1 MVDIVA
7 NPEWKSVRILER
19 DEVALGGY
27 GGNMNEQ
34 ATALV
39 ARTELLMQ
47 EKADASDIIQ
57 GQYSFSTLAEFNSKK
72 ATIPANS
79 VVIIDEFGDNQGTN
93 TWDGTALTKSVYDPV
108 AIAKKYTDKL
118 EKWSHG
124 ESKNLFNA
132 TDAISGSIITSTYGT
147 TIASA
152 QSQYVTVAV
161 QPNTTY
167 TLSGI
172 GEHNANT
179 KERMALVLLTA
190 SEGRSKPLKADGS
203 EYAAYSLTE
212 SDATT
217 NGGVG
222 TFKTRA
228 DTAYVRFTS
237 KYGSEAVYPQLQLE
251 LGSVVTAYEKHKPR
265 QINDD
270 RLRDFREA
278 IESKIPS
285 FITSDFSM
293 IGDGTLDNVGDYITG
308 TTAAYSVAHM
318 LDVVPNSKVK
328 ITYRSLNTTGIACY
342 DKNQQ
347 FISYLDLGTN
357 AVKSVELTIPNDV
370 FYIGVVNLKTNTD
383 FKIEREITSNN
394 QSELIT
400 GITFKDN
407 FQILPVNGWEGA
419 KTGTKASDFIAV
431 KKDEVLAIELSQVF
445 NVSSAV
451 IYQYDKVK
459 LPVAVLKTNK
469 SGVLYIKA
477 LQDGFIR
484 YSTLMTNPTSVKR
497 IKDITTA
504 TQLSN
509 IDSLKNSTLIQK
521 VELDNKADLA
531 TQFDEYVKQRKNA
544 SLEIVSAMRAM
555 GVEPKWYGYQ
565 YVEKYAGTEQD
576 IRIASS
582 AEAMQLHATLPIQNK
597 MKRCVCDRYTGEVL
611 YYLDANNS
619 ALKAN
624 GKPAVL
630 DGSDGNVMVEIP
642 DFYYKCEREA
652 VTISGTTYTKV
663 ILKISEFCIDSD
675 WVYSRKCYTS
685 AFEATIDRTRN
696 ILASV
701 CSANFTFTDQEV
713 ITLSE
718 GDYTKASS
726 GFSHGTQKTSVISSF
741 KANAAQYRGGT
752 NNSAYDSAIVGSADF
767 ERNQLGRPLANMN
780 RYEVNQYRPS
790 KSMTC
795 HKYDTLIALT
805 VLYIVEY
812 ATTDAQ
818 KPFTAND
825 ANGYKQGGT
834 GMGSTVYPS
843 YEAFEKFWAPQGGIT
858 VLPNGS
864 TLSLG
869 NNTGQVF
876 YKMTNVPLDV
886 SLTTRGDV
894 WMPVLS
900 YRGVEQFYGHAYKI
914 IDQANFWTYLDDND
928 VKVSEFWY
936 QPNPYRLSDVNI
948 DSYKYM
954 GNQFTVQHAVGAGT
968 YVEEMV
974 FTEDNNMYS
983 VIPKSA
989 KAVLGDG
996 TKYGGDFAENLLH
1009 NATKT
1014 PQVYYQTFN
1023 GRIVSGSIVGLFFS
1037 CALYPAVGQ
1046 IKRTSD
1052 TTRLDHY

>member
-1 MVDIVA
+1 MKINSKAVYVPGGSEDIS
-7 NPEWKSVRILER
+7 EI
-19 DEVALGGY
+19 
-27 GGNMNEQ
+27 
-34 ATALV
+34 
-39 ARTELLMQ
+39 Q
-47 EKADASDIIQ
+47 EKLL
-57 GQYSFSTLAEFNSKK
+57 TLATKEEIVQGIFEFGTYVEFDAYKSNLPLNC
-72 ATIPANS
+72 T
-79 VVIIDEFGDNQGTN
+79 VVIGEENNTGTGAWRIGN
-93 TWDGTALTKSVYDPV
+93 NRWDGTTLTKSTFDPV
-108 AIAKKYTDKL
+108 TTAKLYTDKL

-124 ESKNLFNA
+124 NSKNLF
-132 TDAISGSIITSTYGT
+132 DSLEAITGSIVTSSNGT
-147 TIASA
+147 LATSAS
-152 QSQYVTVAV
+152 SQYVTIAV
-161 QPNTTY
+161 QPNTVY

-172 GEHNANT
+172 GEHSANT
-179 KERMALVLLTA
+179 KDRMALVLLTA

-203 EYAAYSLTE
+203 EYALFSLTE
-212 SDATT
+212 SDTTT
-217 NGGVG
+217 NGGIG

-228 DTAYVRFTS
+228 DTAYVRFTC
-237 KYGSEAVYPQLQLE
+237 KYGSAAVYPQLQLE
-251 LGSVVTAYEKHKPR
+251 LGSTATAYEKHKPR
-265 QINDD
+265 QISED
-270 RLRDFREA
+270 RLLDFKA
-278 IESKIPS
+278 SIETKIPS
-285 FITSDFSM
+285 FITSDFSI

-308 TTAAYSVAHM
+308 TTTAYSVAHM
-318 LDVVPNSKVK
+318 LDVVPLSEVK
-328 ITYRSLNTTGIACY
+328 ITYYSQSTTGVAAY
-342 DKNQQ
+342 DKNMQ
-347 FISYLDLGTN
+347 FKSFIDYGSGASKTVTLTPDADTYYIS
-357 AVKSVELTIPNDV
+357 
-370 FYIGVVNLKTNTD
+370 VVNLKTHTA
-383 FKIEREITSNN
+383 FAIEREITSNN

-400 GITFKDN
+400 GITYKDN
-407 FQILPVNGWEGA
+407 FQILPANGWEGA

-431 KKDEVLAIELSQVF
+431 KKDEVLAIDLSQVL
-445 NVSSAV
+445 NVSAAV
-451 IYQYDKVK
+451 IYQYNEVK

-469 SGVLYIKA
+469 SGVMYVKA

-531 TQFDEYVKQRKNA
+531 TQFDEYMKQRKNA
-544 SLEIVSAMRAM
+544 SLEIVSAMRSM
-555 GVEPKWYGYQ
+555 DVEPKWYGYQ

-582 AEAMQLHATLPIQNK
+582 EEAMQLHATLPIQNK
-597 MKRCVCDRYTGEVL
+597 MRRCVCDRYTGEVI
-611 YYLDANNS
+611 YYLDSNNS

-630 DGSDGNVMVEIP
+630 DGTDGNVMVEIP

-652 VTISGTTYTKV
+652 VTIGGATYTKV

-701 CSANFTFTDQEV
+701 CSANFTFADQEV
-713 ITLSE
+713 ITSSE
-718 GDYTKASS
+718 SNYTKANS
-726 GFSHGTQKTSVISSF
+726 GFSHGTQKTSVISGF
-741 KANAAQYRGGT
+741 KANAVQYRGGT
-752 NNSAYDSAIVGSADF
+752 NNSAYDATTVGHADF

-818 KPFTAND
+818 KPFMSNNAS
-825 ANGYKQGGT
+825 GYKQGGT

-864 TLSLG
+864 TICLG

-886 SLTTRGDV
+886 SLSSRGDV
-894 WMPVLS
+894 WMPILS

-948 DSYKYM
+948 DGYKYM
-954 GNQFTVQHAVGAGT
+954 GNQFTVQHAVGEGT
-968 YVEEMV
+968 FVEEMV

-983 VIPKSA
+983 VIAKSA
-989 KAVLGDG
+989 KATLDDG